1 MRCPQDF
8 GLLTL
13 DDYPW
18 LRLFDPPLTAM
29 ELPKYEVGCLATE
42 LLIDRIEG
50 KNTPA
55 VIHKIAPHL
64 CVRESCGFG
73 LRNGSTSMNT
83 GAGLPALANKGRRRA
98 R

>member
-8 GLLTL
+8 GLVTL

-18 LRLFDPPLTAM
+18 LRLFRSVNRHGITQVR
-29 ELPKYEVGCLATE
+29 VGCMATE

-50 KNTPA
+50 KSKSALT
-55 VIHKIAPHL
+55 HKIAPHL

-73 LRNGSTSMNT
+73 MRNGSANLNAA
-83 GAGLPALANKGRRRA
+83 AGLPALVTKARRRA
-98 R
+98 Q